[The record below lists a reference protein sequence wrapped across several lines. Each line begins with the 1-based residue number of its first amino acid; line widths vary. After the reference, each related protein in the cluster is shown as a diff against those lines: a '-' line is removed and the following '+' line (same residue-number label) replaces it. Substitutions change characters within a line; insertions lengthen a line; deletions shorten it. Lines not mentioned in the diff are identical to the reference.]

1 MAISSL
7 ARFQG
12 VELKH
17 RLEFNKLPSSQVQVW
32 LDLSEVE
39 LKVGLSSG
47 TMPSQARDELRLGQ
61 LDSIILFLIFI
72 QFFTNLFIF

>member
-12 VELKH
+12 VELKY
-17 RLEFNKLPSSQVQVW
+17 RLEFNKLPSSQVRVW

-39 LKVGLSSG
+39 LKLGLSSG
-47 TMPSQARDELRLGQ
+47 IVPSQA
-61 LDSIILFLIFI
+61 
-72 QFFTNLFIF
+72 